1 MKFPLW
7 QYLGQFFL
15 HQNQTAIVNPTKYQ
29 RLQEAGY
36 LEQCLNHN
44 FLEHC
49 WNCDY
54 HHFIEQNWYSV
65 DRHYLEE
72 NNHARRE
79 FCQYCWQLDYYRFIL
94 SQQSRSPQTKI
105 D

>member
-7 QYLGQFFL
+7 QYLSQFFL
-15 HQNQTAIVNPTKYQ
+15 YQNQTAIVNPTKYQ
-29 RLQEAGY
+29 QLQEAQY

-44 FLEHC
+44 FLKHC

-54 HHFIEQNWYSV
+54 HQFIEQNWYSV

-79 FCQYCWQLDYYRFIL
+79 CQYCWQLDYYRFIL